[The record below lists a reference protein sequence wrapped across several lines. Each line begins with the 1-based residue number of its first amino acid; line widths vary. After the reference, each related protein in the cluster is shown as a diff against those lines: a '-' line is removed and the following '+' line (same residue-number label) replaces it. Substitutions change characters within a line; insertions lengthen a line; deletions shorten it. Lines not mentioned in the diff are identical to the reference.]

1 VEQVRDQAAA
11 NAGHPAILAYAIGN
25 EISPSIVRWHGRR
38 PVERFLE
45 RLHRAVKDEDPDGL
59 VTYANY
65 PSTEYLDLPFLDIAC
80 FNVFLESAEA
90 FRSYLA
96 RLQNIAGDRPLLIGE
111 LGLDS
116 RTHGTVRQYALV
128 RAQLQTAD
136 SLGCAGAFVFSWT
149 DEWHR
154 GGSDVTGWDFGLT
167 D

>member
-1 VEQVRDQAAA
+1 RQQVAAI
-11 NAGHPAILAYAIGN
+11 AGHPAILGYSIGN
-25 EISPSIVRWHGRR
+25 EIPPSIVRWHGRR

-45 RLHRAVKDEDPDGL
+45 RLHRAAKAEDPDGL

-65 PSTEYLDLPFLDIAC
+65 PSTEYLDLPFLDMAC
-80 FNVFLESAEA
+80 FNLFLESAEA

-116 RTHGTVRQYALV
+116 RSHGTVRQYELV
-128 RAQLQTAD
+128 RAQLHAAA
-136 SLGCAGAFVFSWT
+136 SSGCAGAFVFSWT

-154 GGSDVTGWDFGLT
+154 DGREVTGWDFG
-167 D
+167 